1 MNKKQIKSQINIT
14 VGKFLRLYY
23 EIDSEPVIEMLSHL
37 SHKELK
43 KMCKDAYG
51 LDLQTLPFSHIEQE
65 DINTGDI
72 ILVSD
77 CFGNLAPYKNPYKPY
92 KEYLEENA
100 VMTLAPYSKNKKYI
114 KRRFKNG

>member
-43 KMCKDAYG
+43 DIWNKG
-51 LDLQTLPFSHIEQE
+51 LTIE
-65 DINTGDI
+65 
-72 ILVSD
+72 
-77 CFGNLAPYKNPYKPY
+77 
-92 KEYLEENA
+92 
-100 VMTLAPYSKNKKYI
+100 
-114 KRRFKNG
+114 